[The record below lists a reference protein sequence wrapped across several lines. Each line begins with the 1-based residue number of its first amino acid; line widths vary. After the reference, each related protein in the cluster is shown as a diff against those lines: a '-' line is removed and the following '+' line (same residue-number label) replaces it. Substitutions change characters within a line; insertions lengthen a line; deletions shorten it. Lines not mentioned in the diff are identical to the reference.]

1 MNLHLKKIALLAFAL
16 TGFTTAPAKA
26 DWDYWAVDYAG
37 DGIGNRI
44 WTVDS
49 LTGNATLRSTR
60 IFETNGWRPQD
71 SYVDAKTG
79 GLVIYNGANRL
90 EKYNLE
96 TNQWD
101 VGGTPWTGFYQKV
114 FERPTVVGNTDG
126 TASIGIGNSSIQ
138 IEKNGNGISSG
149 TGDSLI
155 RIDAATGALHI
166 GKNSLVTIEEGGV
179 QKLYATDANG
189 NAIPINITNGTDLQI
204 NGTSV
209 YTQINT
215 LDNNVNIHSDQINTL
230 NTTVNTHAN
239 QINTLNTTVNT
250 HANQINTLN
259 TTVNTHANQ
268 INTLNN
274 RVGNLES
281 NVNNLGS
288 GVAGATALTAG
299 LTALPATSDDSPV
312 SCGVG
317 SGGYSSRYAMGF
329 GCAARVTE
337 RLAFNAG
344 GSYLFGGAS
353 NYGGGTLDNVAGRLG
368 FVFKIGK
375 ITPTSTQVI
384 SKKAEQLE
392 SQLSEV
398 KQENQKLTAYL
409 EDMKKL
415 IAMQNERLGN
425 LEKVANISG
434 SQLASQSQKPSPNF
448 EVANSSR

>member
-1 MNLHLKKIALLAFAL
+1 MFRKSFLALGLSLIGSPAYSQIFIPAGTSYSSL
-16 TGFTTAPAKA
+16 NPGPPTFGVPGLQTFTDSNGGNGFTFTQNTNCSLGNQYLSANTLNQAFTAACLEAAGTFLGQNANGSVNVGKGS
-26 DWDYWAVDYAG
+26 AVITITNEGIQNAG
-37 DGIGNRI
+37 TDLITKKSNGEVHIGEN
-44 WTVDS
+44 
-49 LTGNATLRSTR
+49 
-60 IFETNGWRPQD
+60 
-71 SYVDAKTG
+71 
-79 GLVIYNGANRL
+79 
-90 EKYNLE
+90 
-96 TNQWD
+96 
-101 VGGTPWTGFYQKV
+101 
-114 FERPTVVGNTDG
+114 
-126 TASIGIGNSSIQ
+126 
-138 IEKNGNGISSG
+138 
-149 TGDSLI
+149 SLI
-155 RIDAATGALHI
+155 TVER
-166 GKNSLVTIEEGGV
+166 NGV
-179 QKLYATDANG
+179 QELYATDANG
-189 NAIPINITNGTDLQI
+189 NAIPINITKGTDLQI

-209 YTQINT
+209 NTQ
-215 LDNNVNIHSDQINTL
+215 LNN
-230 NTTVNTHAN
+230 
-239 QINTLNTTVNT
+239 
-250 HANQINTLN
+250 
-259 TTVNTHANQ
+259 
-268 INTLNN
+268 LNN
-274 RVGNLES
+274 RVGNLEN

-288 GVAGATALTAG
+288 GVAGATALTAA